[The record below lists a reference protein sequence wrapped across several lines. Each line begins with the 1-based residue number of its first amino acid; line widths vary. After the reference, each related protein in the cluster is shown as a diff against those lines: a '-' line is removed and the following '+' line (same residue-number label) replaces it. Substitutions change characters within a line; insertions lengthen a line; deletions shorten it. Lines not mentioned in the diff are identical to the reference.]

1 MLKLSVLISA
11 LLLPCAAFSGPND
24 EWPLPGEHK
33 LKVSDRG
40 RPAVPYPSLPRYSSD
55 LTQSGTNP
63 REFPVQVSRH
73 HIIPWGVLR
82 PFFNTVAIR
91 GEFDKL
97 SGFLEVFS
105 ENICPYAERALVN
118 LQQVGPDLQNAANLG
133 LAMETRW
140 INHDDNASS
149 PEGIDT
155 LHEYFAWMPGNL
167 MIGPNQRND
176 DPGEAFE
183 ENSNAIIGQEA
194 YSISLRLYR
203 NMIDYVNHLDS
214 SLLQVINGD
223 LMLIASVTDIYA
235 LKADDWVRDTNG
247 KYSIKPS
254 RESRTMAVN
263 SNQPRPKST
272 SSTCMSFSPNFKQLQ
287 GRMLSIYNTTI
298 KDEL

>member
-11 LLLPCAAFSGPND
+11 LLFPCAAFSGPND

-33 LKVSDRG
+33 LKMSG
-40 RPAVPYPSLPRYSSD
+40 RVDVPYPSLPRYNED

-63 REFPVQVSRH
+63 SQFPVQMSRH
-73 HIIPWGVLR
+73 HIIPLGSLR
-82 PFFNTVAIR
+82 AFFNTVAIR
-91 GEFDKL
+91 GHFNRL
-97 SGFLEVFS
+97 SGFFRVFS
-105 ENICPYAERALVN
+105 DNICPYAERALVDI
-118 LQQVGPDLQNAANLG
+118 QRDGPDLQNAANVG
-133 LAMETRW
+133 LAIESRW
-140 INHDDNASS
+140 INHADNARP

-155 LHEYFAWMPGNL
+155 LHQYFAWMPGNL

-176 DPGEAFE
+176 DPGALFE

-194 YSISLRLYR
+194 YDISLRVYS
-203 NMIDYVNHLDS
+203 NMNRYVNDDDS

-223 LMLIASVTDIYA
+223 LMSIARVTDIYA
-235 LKADDWVRDTNG
+235 LRADDWVRDADG

-254 RESRTMAVN
+254 RESRTMAAH

-272 SSTCMSFSPNFKQLQ
+272 SSTCKNFSPNFEQLQ